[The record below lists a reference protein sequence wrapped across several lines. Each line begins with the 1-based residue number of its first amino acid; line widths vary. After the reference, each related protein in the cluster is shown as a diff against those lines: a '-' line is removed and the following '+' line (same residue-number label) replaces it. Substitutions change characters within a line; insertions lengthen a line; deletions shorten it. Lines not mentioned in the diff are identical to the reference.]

1 MRTGSMRLAAC
12 LAGSLIGGAVV
23 TACGA
28 ARDAEP
34 ATSAS
39 ASRQRC
45 FLPNQ
50 VNDFHAEDDQTVY
63 VTIGTRRMF
72 RLEIVGTCPD
82 IDWSQRIGIR
92 SRGGGSWICGGLD
105 AELIVPSPTG
115 VQSCPVTNVTEL
127 TDAEVEA
134 YRERRKARR

>member
-1 MRTGSMRLAAC
+1 MGS
-12 LAGSLIGGAVV
+12 AVV
-23 TACGA
+23 AACGA
-28 ARDAEP
+28 ARDAKP
-34 ATSAS
+34 ATSAT

-45 FLPNQ
+45 FLPGQ

-92 SRGGGSWICGGLD
+92 ARGGGSWICGGLD
-105 AELIVPSPTG
+105 AELIVPSPSPSG
-115 VQSCPVTNVTEL
+115 VQRCPVTNVTAL
-127 TDAEVEA
+127 SDAEVDA